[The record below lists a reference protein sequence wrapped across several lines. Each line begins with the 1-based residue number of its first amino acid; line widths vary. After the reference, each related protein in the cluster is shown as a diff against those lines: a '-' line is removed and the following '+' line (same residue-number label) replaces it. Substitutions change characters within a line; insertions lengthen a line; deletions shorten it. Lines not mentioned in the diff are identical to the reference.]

1 MLSYSVIIL
10 LCARIAAGLPAHAA
24 SATIIE
30 RQHDLLDEYDY
41 IIAGGGTAGLTVADR
56 LTESGN
62 YTVLIIE
69 YGYLDASDSIT
80 ALTTPDIRAARPDQY
95 SVATRWYNDTT
106 EPQVNLDGR
115 RHTVR
120 AGCTVGG
127 SSAINGMLLD
137 RGSAEDYDSWVLV
150 AGDYKDDYAAEW
162 GWENI
167 LPAFRKSVTFHQPTQ
182 EMQDMFGITYDVDAA
197 YQTGGTPAIHSS
209 YRPFQWPIQRKSH
222 LGGDNSERMFNAF
235 KKIPGIASP
244 KEAND
249 GSKYGVVWA
258 PNSIDP
264 ATERRSYAKTGHYD
278 SGPVRRANF
287 HILPAY
293 RVVQVTG
300 SLSETD
306 GLWVADGVRYKPR
319 GSSKTV
325 SKARARKEVIVSA
338 GTFHTPQLLE
348 RSGIGPREI
357 LEAAGVPV
365 NVALPGVG
373 NNFQSHTS
381 FGFAHSFGVPVFPT
395 AADLTRNSTFAA
407 EAQRQW
413 DDGKKGAYTAYVN
426 SGVWLPFPVFS
437 NKTEE
442 LVARIEAQAPGQYL
456 PAAGADP
463 TVVAGYAVQKK
474 VLVGQLR
481 SLKSAWLEH
490 LFFGSTAGGGAIL
503 QHIFSRGTV
512 HISPRDDG
520 LDTDPVIDY
529 RAFSNPVDED
539 LNVELLQGVRWYMAH
554 EAMVA
559 ALQPRET
566 SPRVFDDA
574 GMRAWMRRNI
584 NPDVAHQV
592 GTAAMGPKELGGVV
606 GPDLRVH
613 GTRGLSVADN
623 SIVPMVP
630 GSHTSALAYA
640 AADLILRRA

>member
-1 MLSYSVIIL
+1 MLFYSVIL
-10 LCARIAAGLPAHAA
+10 LLGASKAAGLPAHAA

-30 RQHDLLDEYDY
+30 RQDDLLDEYDY

-62 YTVLIIE
+62 YTVLVIE
-69 YGYLDASDSIT
+69 YGYLDSSDSIT
-80 ALTTPDIRAARPDQY
+80 ALTTPDIRGARPDQY
-95 SVATRWYNDTT
+95 SVATRWFNDTT

-120 AGCTVGG
+120 AGCAVGG
-127 SSAINGMLLD
+127 SSTINGMLLD
-137 RGSAEDYDSWVLV
+137 RGSAEDYDSWVLI
-150 AGDYKDDYAAEW
+150 AGDYKADYAAEW
-162 GWENI
+162 GWDNF
-167 LPAFRKSVTFHQPTQ
+167 LPAFRKSVTFHTPTL
-182 EMQDMFGITYDVDAA
+182 EMQEKFGITYDVDAA
-197 YQTGGTPAIHSS
+197 YQTGGTP
-209 YRPFQWPIQRKSH
+209 P
-222 LGGDNSERMFNAF
+222 RMFNAF

-264 ATERRSYAKTGHYD
+264 ATERRSYSKTGHYD
-278 SGPVRRANF
+278 SGPARRDNF
-287 HILPAY
+287 HLLPAY

-300 SLSETD
+300 SLSEGD
-306 GLWVADGVRYKPR
+306 GAWVADGVRYKPR
-319 GSSKTV
+319 GSSKAV
-325 SKARARKEVIVSA
+325 SEARARKEVIVSA
-338 GTFHTPQLLE
+338 GTFHTPQIVE
-348 RSGIGPREI
+348 RSGIGPENVLR
-357 LEAAGVPV
+357 AAGVPV

-381 FGFAHSFGVPVFPT
+381 FGVAYSFGVPVFPT
-395 AADLTRNSTFAA
+395 SADLTRNSTFAA
-407 EAQRQW
+407 EAQREW
-413 DDGKKGAYTAYVN
+413 DTGKKGPYTAYVN

-437 NKTEE
+437 NRTEE
-442 LVARIEAQAPGQYL
+442 FVAKVQAQAPGQHL
-456 PAAGADP
+456 PGDWDP
-463 TVVAGYAVQKK
+463 TLVAGYAVQKE
-474 VLVGQLR
+474 VLVQQLR
-481 SLKSAWLEH
+481 SLRSAWLEN
-490 LFFGSTAGGGAIL
+490 LFSGAAGGGAIL
-503 QHIFSRGTV
+503 QHTFSRGTV

-539 LNVELLQGVRWYMAH
+539 LNVELLRGMRWYMGH

-566 SPRVFDDA
+566 SPAVFDDA
-574 GMRAWMRRNI
+574 GMRAWMRRNV

-592 GTAAMGPKELGGVV
+592 GTASLGPRELGGVV

-613 GTRGLSVADN
+613 GTRALSVADN

-640 AADLILRRA
+640 AADLIQRRA